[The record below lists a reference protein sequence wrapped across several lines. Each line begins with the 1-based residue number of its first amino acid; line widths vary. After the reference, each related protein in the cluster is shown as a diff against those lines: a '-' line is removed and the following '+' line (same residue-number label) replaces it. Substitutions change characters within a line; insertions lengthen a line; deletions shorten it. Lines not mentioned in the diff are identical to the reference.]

1 MRFFCYTLGDPNT
14 PMTPPGPEELEVMG
28 AFVGEAMAAGVM
40 VATGGMAPTSE
51 GVKVQY
57 SAGGS
62 FKVTDGP
69 FAEAKELIGGW
80 ALIDVASK
88 EEAISWTKRF
98 LAIVNVDGAESRVR
112 QTFGPEDFAPADAA
126 PLG

>member
-1 MRFFCYTLGDPNT
+1 MRFFCYTLGDENI
-14 PMTPPGPEELEVMG
+14 PMPLPSPEEMDKMG
-28 AFVGEAMAAGVM
+28 AFVGEAIKAGVL
-40 VATGGMAPTSE
+40 VATGGMAPTSA

-57 SAGGS
+57 SADGS

-88 EEAISWTKRF
+88 DEAIDWAKRF
-98 LAIVNVDGAESRVR
+98 LALVNVDGSESRVR
-112 QTFGPEDFAPADAA
+112 QTFGPEDFQPFHDAPV
-126 PLG
+126 G

>member
-1 MRFFCYTLGDPNT
+1 MRFFCYTLGDENI
-14 PMTPPGPEELEVMG
+14 PMPQPSPEEMEVMG
-28 AFVGEAMAAGVM
+28 AFVGEAMAAGVL
-40 VATGGMAPTSE
+40 VATGGLAPTSE
-51 GVKVQY
+51 GVRIQY

-62 FKVTDGP
+62 FKVIDGP

-88 EEAISWTKRF
+88 EEAIGWAKRF
-98 LAIVNVDGAESRVR
+98 LAIVNADGAESRVR
-112 QTFGPEDFAPADAA
+112 QTFGADDFYPSHEA